1 MKLVC
6 HLHARSMLRGH
17 AAFWRHAQTVAL
29 ATILSETKLA
39 IASVY
44 NALMHAYFVFVLPSH
59 WAGLSAISAHF
70 LRFSCFSGLP
80 FFPWDHL
87 NRSILGGTAFF
98 ADPAADTGL
107 VDHWEVS
114 PV

>member
-1 MKLVC
+1 MKLLH

-44 NALMHAYFVFVLPSH
+44 NALMHAYFIFVLPSH
-59 WAGLSAISAHF
+59 WAGLSAISVHF
-70 LRFSCFSGLP
+70 LRF
-80 FFPWDHL
+80 
-87 NRSILGGTAFF
+87 
-98 ADPAADTGL
+98 
-107 VDHWEVS
+107 
-114 PV
+114 